1 MARIKFNVNGTTYST
16 WNHTTKLTTPS
27 LILNDNGTLRYTPLF
42 AINNGAEGTLDNHWY
57 YRCGAL
63 AITHNNTKYHVAI
76 SRRYTNVLSGT
87 ISTTITH
94 SGKTGT
100 GTTTTTTSKTVTPM
114 GYHDFGTQ
122 FVGPGSQ
129 TVTANVTVNYGV
141 TFLQTPA
148 IYINYGG
155 VLVSAGTSS
164 CVIRVLGTATNS
176 GTSSLNVN
184 VGFVR
189 YLLTVTGN
197 VSTTTTTTTYPNET
211 KSAVAQGNF
220 NYGVTYPSAPNLWT
234 DGSGIAVYNNNG
246 NASCHVSKTLSG
258 TVAFGKSATLSHNFA
273 VGFNGDFGLG

>member
-27 LILNDNGTLRYTPLF
+27 LILNDNDTLRYTPLF
-42 AINNGAEGTLDNHWY
+42 AVNNGAEATLDNHWY

-100 GTTTTTTSKTVTPM
+100 TTTTTGKTVTSS
-114 GYHDFGTQ
+114 GKHDFGTQ
-122 FVGPGSQ
+122 FIGPGTQ
-129 TVTANVTVNYGV
+129 TVYAKVTVNYGV

-148 IYINYGG
+148 IFINYGG
-155 VLVSAGTSS
+155 TLVSAGTSS
-164 CVIRVLGTATNS
+164 CVIRVSATGVNS
-176 GTSSLNVN
+176 GTSGANIN
-184 VGFVR
+184 IGITT

-197 VSTTTTTTTYPNET
+197 VATTTTTYPNET

-220 NYGVTYPSAPNLWT
+220 NYGVTYPSVPSLTVN
-234 DGSGIAVYNNNG
+234 SGGISATNNSG
-246 NASCHVSKTLSG
+246 NKSFLAKKTLTG
-258 TVAFGKSATLSHNFA
+258 TVAYNKSATLSQAFK
-273 VGFNGDFGLG
+273 VTFNGDFGLG

>member
-16 WNHTTKLTTPS
+16 WNNTIKITTPS
-27 LILNDNGTLRYTPLF
+27 LILNDNGTVRYTPLF
-42 AINNGAEGTLDNHWY
+42 AVNNGAEATLDNHWY
-57 YRCGAL
+57 YKCGAL
-63 AITHNNTKYHVAI
+63 AVTHNNTKYHVAI

-100 GTTTTTTSKTVTPM
+100 TTTTTSKTVTLT
-114 GYHDFGTQ
+114 GVHEFGFQ
-122 FVGPGSQ
+122 NVPPGNQ
-129 TVTANVTVNYGV
+129 GVHADVTVNYGV

-148 IYINYGG
+148 IYINYDGT
-155 VLVSAGTSS
+155 LVSAGTSS
-164 CVIRVLGTATNS
+164 CVIRIYSTVVNS
-176 GTSSLNVN
+176 GTSIANMNAGS
-184 VGFVR
+184 VR
-189 YLLTVTGN
+189 YLLTVAGN
-197 VSTTTTTTTYPNET
+197 VATTTTTYPNET

>member
-1 MARIKFNVNGTTYST
+1 MRRIKFNVNGTTYST
-16 WNHTTKLTTPS
+16 WNSTTKLTTPS

-42 AINNGAEGTLDNHWY
+42 AVNNGAEATLDNHWY

-100 GTTTTTTSKTVTPM
+100 TTTTTSKTVTSAGTHNF
-114 GYHDFGTQ
+114 GYHTLGL
-122 FVGPGSQ
+122 GSQ
-129 TVTANVTVNYGV
+129 SVSATVTVNYGV
-141 TFLQTPA
+141 TFLQIPA
-148 IYINYGG
+148 IYIHYGG
-155 VLVSAGTSS
+155 TLVSAGTSS
-164 CVIRVLGTATNS
+164 CVIRVYSKVVNS
-176 GTSSLNVN
+176 GTSPSYMDAGSVN
-184 VGFVR
+184 
-189 YLLTVTGN
+189 YLLSVAGH
-197 VSTTTTTTTYPNET
+197 VATTTTTYPDET

-273 VGFNGDFGLG
+273 VGFNGDFGLN

>member
-1 MARIKFNVNGTTYST
+1 MSRIKFTYNDTTYST
-16 WNHTTKLTTPS
+16 WNSTSRVTTPS

-42 AINNGAEGTLDNHWY
+42 AVNNGAEATLDNHWY

-100 GTTTTTTSKTVTPM
+100 TTTTTSKTVTPAGTHNF
-114 GYHDFGTQ
+114 GYQ
-122 FVGPGSQ
+122 NIPPGGHSI
-129 TVTANVTVNYGV
+129 TADVTVNYGV

-155 VLVSAGTSS
+155 TLVSAGTSS
-164 CVIRVLGTATNS
+164 CVIRVHSNVANS
-176 GTSSLNVN
+176 GTSNSYMDAGSVN
-184 VGFVR
+184 
-189 YLLTVTGN
+189 YLLIVTGN
-197 VSTTTTTTTYPNET
+197 VATTTTTYPDET

-220 NYGVTYPSAPNLWT
+220 NYGVTYPTEPVLT
-234 DGSGIAVYNNNG
+234 VDSGEVTATNNVEND
-246 NASCHVSKTLSG
+246 SCLIQKTLTG
-258 TVAFGKSATLSHNFA
+258 TVAYNKTLTLSQAFSVTHK
-273 VGFNGDFGLG
+273 GEFGLN

>member
-1 MARIKFNVNGTTYST
+1 MRRIKFNVNGTTYST

-42 AINNGAEGTLDNHWY
+42 TVNDGAEATLDNHWY

-63 AITHNNTKYHVAI
+63 AVTHNNTKYHVAI

-100 GTTTTTTSKTVTPM
+100 TTTTTSKTVTPA
-114 GYHDFGTQ
+114 GTHEFGFHIIPPGNHDAQ
-122 FVGPGSQ
+122 SDVI
-129 TVTANVTVNYGV
+129 VNYGV

-148 IYINYGG
+148 IYIHHGG
-155 VLVSAGTSS
+155 TLVSAGTSS
-164 CVIRVLGTATNS
+164 CVIRMTSTVVNS
-176 GTSSLNVN
+176 GTGPSYMNAGSVN
-184 VGFVR
+184 

-197 VSTTTTTTTYPNET
+197 VATTTTTYPDET

-220 NYGVTYPSAPNLWT
+220 NYGVTYPSAPSLTVN
-234 DGSGIAVYNNNG
+234 SGGISATNNTG
-246 NASCHVSKTLSG
+246 NKSFLAKKTLTG
-258 TVAFGKSATLSHNFA
+258 TVAYNKSATLSQAFK
-273 VGFNGDFGLG
+273 VTFNGDFGLG

>member
-16 WNHTTKLTTPS
+16 WNNTSRVTTPS

-42 AINNGAEGTLDNHWY
+42 AVNNGAEATLDNHWY

-63 AITHNNTKYHVAI
+63 AVTHNNTKYHVAI

-100 GTTTTTTSKTVTPM
+100 TTTTTSKTVTPA
-114 GYHDFGTQ
+114 GTHEFG
-122 FVGPGSQ
+122 FQ
-129 TVTANVTVNYGV
+129 TVPPGNQGVTADVTVNYGV

-148 IYINYGG
+148 IYIYYGG
-155 VLVSAGTSS
+155 TLVSAGTSS
-164 CVIRVLGTATNS
+164 CVIRVYSTVVNS
-176 GTSSLNVN
+176 GTSPSYMNAGSVN
-184 VGFVR
+184 

-197 VSTTTTTTTYPNET
+197 VATTTTTYPNET

-220 NYGVTYPSAPNLWT
+220 NYGVTYPSAPSLTVN
-234 DGSGIAVYNNNG
+234 SGGISATNNTG
-246 NASCHVSKTLSG
+246 NKSFLAKKTLTG
-258 TVAFGKSATLSHNFA
+258 TVAYNKSATLSQAFK
-273 VGFNGDFGLG
+273 VTFNGDFGLG

>member
-1 MARIKFNVNGTTYST
+1 MARIKFNVNKTTYST

-27 LILNDNGTLRYTPLF
+27 LILNDNGTVRYTPLF
-42 AINNGAEGTLDNHWY
+42 AVNNGAEATLDNHWY
-57 YRCGAL
+57 YKCGAL

-76 SRRYTNVLSGT
+76 SRRYKNVLSGT

-100 GTTTTTTSKTVTPM
+100 TTTTTSKTVTPS
-114 GYHDFGTQ
+114 GTHYFGFQ
-122 FVGPGSQ
+122 NIPPGAHGVS
-129 TVTANVTVNYGV
+129 ADVTVNFGV

-155 VLVSAGTSS
+155 TLVSAGTSS
-164 CVIRVLGTATNS
+164 CVIRVYSNVVNS
-176 GTSSLNVN
+176 GTSIAYMDAGSVN
-184 VGFVR
+184 

-197 VSTTTTTTTYPNET
+197 VATTTTTYPDET

-220 NYGVTYPSAPNLWT
+220 NYGVTYPSTPNLWT

>member
-1 MARIKFNVNGTTYST
+1 MSRIKFTYNDTTYST
-16 WNHTTKLTTPS
+16 WNSTTKLTTPS

-42 AINNGAEGTLDNHWY
+42 AVNNGAEATLDNHWY

-63 AITHNNTKYHVAI
+63 AVTHNNTKYHVAI

-100 GTTTTTTSKTVTPM
+100 TTTTTSKIVTPA
-114 GYHDFGTQ
+114 GWHDFGTHY
-122 FVGPGSQ
+122 FGPGAQ
-129 TVTANVTVNYGV
+129 TFSANVTVNYGV
-141 TFLQTPA
+141 TFSQTPA

-155 VLVSAGTSS
+155 TLVSAGTSS
-164 CVIRVLGTATNS
+164 CVIRVSRQAINT
-176 GTSSLNVN
+176 GTSGQNIV
-184 VGFVR
+184 VGAEK
-189 YLLTVTGN
+189 YQLTVTGN
-197 VSTTTTTTTYPNET
+197 VATTTTTYPDET

-220 NYGVTYPSAPNLWT
+220 SYGVTYPSTPNLWT

>member
-1 MARIKFNVNGTTYST
+1 MSRIKFTYNDTTYST
-16 WNHTTKLTTPS
+16 WNSTSRVTTPS

-42 AINNGAEGTLDNHWY
+42 AVNNGAEATLDNHWY

-100 GTTTTTTSKTVTPM
+100 TTTTTSKTVTPAGTHNF
-114 GYHDFGTQ
+114 GYQTIP
-122 FVGPGSQ
+122 PGSQ
-129 TVTANVTVNYGV
+129 SVSANITVNYGV

-148 IYINYGG
+148 IYIHYGG
-155 VLVSAGTSS
+155 TLVSAGTSS
-164 CVIRVLGTATNS
+164 CVIRMYSNVVNS
-176 GTSSLNVN
+176 GTSPSYMDAGSTN
-184 VGFVR
+184 

-197 VSTTTTTTTYPNET
+197 VATTTTTYPDET

-220 NYGVTYPSAPNLWT
+220 NYGVTYPTEPVLT
-234 DGSGIAVYNNNG
+234 VDSGEVTATNNVEND
-246 NASCHVSKTLSG
+246 SCLIQKTLTG
-258 TVAFGKSATLSHNFA
+258 TVAYNKTLTLSQAFSVTHK
-273 VGFNGDFGLG
+273 GEFGLN

>member
-1 MARIKFNVNGTTYST
+1 MSRIKFTYNDTTFST
-16 WNHTTKLTTPS
+16 WNSTTKLTTPS

-42 AINNGAEGTLDNHWY
+42 AVNNGAEATLDNHWY

-63 AITHNNTKYHVAI
+63 AVTHNNTKYHVAI

-100 GTTTTTTSKTVTPM
+100 TTTTTSKTVIPA
-114 GYHDFGTQ
+114 GSHDFGYQTIS
-122 FVGPGSQ
+122 PGNYVSSD
-129 TVTANVTVNYGV
+129 VTVNYGV

-148 IYINYGG
+148 IYIHYGG
-155 VLVSAGTSS
+155 TLVSAGTSS
-164 CVIRVLGTATNS
+164 CVIRMTSTVVNS
-176 GTSSLNVN
+176 GTSPSYMNAGSVK
-184 VGFVR
+184 
-189 YLLTVTGN
+189 YLLTVIGN
-197 VSTTTTTTTYPNET
+197 VATTTTTYTDET

-220 NYGVTYPSAPNLWT
+220 NYGVTYPSVPNLWT
-234 DGSGIAVYNNNG
+234 DGSGIDVYNNNG

>member
-27 LILNDNGTLRYTPLF
+27 LILNDNGTVRYTPLF
-42 AINNGAEGTLDNHWY
+42 AVNNGAEATLDNHWY

-63 AITHNNTKYHVAI
+63 AVTHNNTKYHVAI

-100 GTTTTTTSKTVTPM
+100 TTTTTSKTVTPA
-114 GYHDFGTQ
+114 GTHEFG
-122 FVGPGSQ
+122 FQ
-129 TVTANVTVNYGV
+129 TVPPGNHGVQSDVTVNYGV

-148 IYINYGG
+148 IYIHYGG
-155 VLVSAGTSS
+155 TLVSAGTSS
-164 CVIRVLGTATNS
+164 CVIRMTSTVVNS
-176 GTSSLNVN
+176 GTSPTYMKPGSVN
-184 VGFVR
+184 

-197 VSTTTTTTTYPNET
+197 VATTTTTYPDET

-220 NYGVTYPSAPNLWT
+220 NYGVTYPSAPSLTVN
-234 DGSGIAVYNNNG
+234 SGGISATNNTG
-246 NASCHVSKTLSG
+246 NKSFLAKKTLTG
-258 TVAFGKSATLSHNFA
+258 TVAYNKSATLSQAFK
-273 VGFNGDFGLG
+273 VTFNGDFGLG

>member
-27 LILNDNGTLRYTPLF
+27 LILNDNGTVRYTPLF
-42 AINNGAEGTLDNHWY
+42 AVNNGAEGTLDNHWY

-76 SRRYTNVLSGT
+76 SRRYTNVLSRT

-100 GTTTTTTSKTVTPM
+100 TTTTTSKTVTPA
-114 GYHDFGTQ
+114 GWHDFGTQ
-122 FVGPGSQ
+122 FVGPGSY
-129 TVTANVTVNYGV
+129 TVTADVTVNYGV
-141 TFLQTPA
+141 TFSQTPA

-155 VLVSAGTSS
+155 TLVSAGTSS
-164 CVIRVLGTATNS
+164 CVIRVSRQAINT
-176 GTSSLNVN
+176 GTSAQNIV
-184 VGFVR
+184 VGSEK
-189 YLLTVTGN
+189 YQLTVTGN
-197 VSTTTTTTTYPNET
+197 VATTTTTYPDET

-220 NYGVTYPSAPNLWT
+220 SYGVSYPSTPNLWT

>member
-27 LILNDNGTLRYTPLF
+27 LILNDNGTVRYTPLF
-42 AINNGAEGTLDNHWY
+42 AVNNGAEGTLDNHWY

-100 GTTTTTTSKTVTPM
+100 TTTTTSKTVTPT
-114 GYHDFGTQ
+114 GVHEFGFQ
-122 FVGPGSQ
+122 NLPPGSQ
-129 TVTANVTVNYGV
+129 GVHADVTVNYGV

-148 IYINYGG
+148 IYIHYGG
-155 VLVSAGTSS
+155 TLVSAGTSS
-164 CVIRVLGTATNS
+164 CVIRVYSNVVNS
-176 GTSSLNVN
+176 GTSPSYMDVGSVN
-184 VGFVR
+184 
-189 YLLTVTGN
+189 YLLTVIGN
-197 VSTTTTTTTYPNET
+197 VATTTTTYPDET

-220 NYGVTYPSAPNLWT
+220 NYGVTYPSTPNLWT

>member
-1 MARIKFNVNGTTYST
+1 MSRIKFTYNGTTYST
-16 WNHTTKLTTPS
+16 WNSTSRVTTPS
-27 LILNDNGTLRYTPLF
+27 LILNEGGTLRYTPLF
-42 AINNGAEGTLDNHWY
+42 AVNNGAEATLDNHWY

-63 AITHNNTKYHVAI
+63 AVTHNNTKYHVAI

-100 GTTTTTTSKTVTPM
+100 TTTTTSKTVTPL
-114 GYHDFGTQ
+114 GTHYFGMQ
-122 FVGPGSQ
+122 NISPGNHG
-129 TVTANVTVNYGV
+129 VTADVTVNYGV

-155 VLVSAGTSS
+155 TLVSAGTSS
-164 CVIRVLGTATNS
+164 CVIRVYSSVVNT
-176 GTSSLNVN
+176 GTSNAYMDAGSVN
-184 VGFVR
+184 
-189 YLLTVTGN
+189 YLLTVAGN
-197 VSTTTTTTTYPNET
+197 VTTTTTTYPDET

>member
-1 MARIKFNVNGTTYST
+1 MSRIKFTYNDTTYST
-16 WNHTTKLTTPS
+16 WNSTTKLTTPS

-42 AINNGAEGTLDNHWY
+42 AVNNGAEATLDNHWY

-63 AITHNNTKYHVAI
+63 AVTHNNTKYHVAI

-100 GTTTTTTSKTVTPM
+100 TTTTTSKTVTPA
-114 GYHDFGTQ
+114 GWHDFGTHY
-122 FVGPGSQ
+122 FGPGTQ
-129 TVTANVTVNYGV
+129 TFSANVTVNYGV
-141 TFLQTPA
+141 TFSQTPA

-155 VLVSAGTSS
+155 TLVSAGTSS
-164 CVIRVLGTATNS
+164 CVIRVSRQAINT
-176 GTSSLNVN
+176 GTSVQNIV
-184 VGFVR
+184 VGAEK
-189 YLLTVTGN
+189 YQLTVTGN
-197 VSTTTTTTTYPNET
+197 VATTTTTYPDET

-220 NYGVTYPSAPNLWT
+220 SYGVTYPSTPNLWT

>member
-1 MARIKFNVNGTTYST
+1 MSRIKFTYNGTTYST
-16 WNHTTKLTTPS
+16 WNSTSRVTTPS

-42 AINNGAEGTLDNHWY
+42 AVNNGAEATLDNHWY

-63 AITHNNTKYHVAI
+63 AVTHNNTKYHVAI

-100 GTTTTTTSKTVTPM
+100 TTTTTSKTVTPV
-114 GYHDFGTQ
+114 GTHEFG
-122 FVGPGSQ
+122 FQ
-129 TVTANVTVNYGV
+129 TVPPGNHGVQADVIVNYGV

-148 IYINYGG
+148 IYIHYGG
-155 VLVSAGTSS
+155 TLVSAGTSS
-164 CVIRVLGTATNS
+164 CVIRMTSTVVNS
-176 GTSSLNVN
+176 GTSPSYMNAGSVN
-184 VGFVR
+184 
-189 YLLTVTGN
+189 YLLTIAGN
-197 VSTTTTTTTYPNET
+197 IATTTTTYPDET

-220 NYGVTYPSAPNLWT
+220 NYGVTYPSTPNLWT
-234 DGSGIAVYNNNG
+234 DGSGIDVYNNNG

>member
-1 MARIKFNVNGTTYST
+1 MSRIKFTYNGTTYST
-16 WNHTTKLTTPS
+16 WNSTSRVTTPS
-27 LILNDNGTLRYTPLF
+27 LILNERGTVRYTPLF
-42 AINNGAEGTLDNHWY
+42 AVNNGAEATLDNHWY

-63 AITHNNTKYHVAI
+63 AVTHNNTKYHVAI

-100 GTTTTTTSKTVTPM
+100 TTTTTSKTVTPS
-114 GYHDFGTQ
+114 GKHDFGTQ
-122 FVGPGSQ
+122 FIGPGAQ
-129 TVTANVTVNYGV
+129 TVYANVTVNYGV

-155 VLVSAGTSS
+155 TLVSAGTSS
-164 CVIRVLGTATNS
+164 CVIRVSATGVNS
-176 GTSSLNVN
+176 GTSGSNIHI
-184 VGFVR
+184 GITT

-197 VSTTTTTTTYPNET
+197 VATTTTTYPDET

-246 NASCHVSKTLSG
+246 NASCHVSKTLRG

>member
-1 MARIKFNVNGTTYST
+1 MRRIKFNVNGTTYST

-42 AINNGAEGTLDNHWY
+42 AVNNGAEATLDNHWY

-100 GTTTTTTSKTVTPM
+100 TTTTTSKTVTPAGTHNF
-114 GYHDFGTQ
+114 GYHTI
-122 FVGPGSQ
+122 GPGSQ
-129 TVTANVTVNYGV
+129 SVSATVTVNYGV

-148 IYINYGG
+148 IYIHYGG
-155 VLVSAGTSS
+155 TLVSAGTSS
-164 CVIRVLGTATNS
+164 CIIRVYSNVVNS
-176 GTSSLNVN
+176 GTSPSYMDAGSVN
-184 VGFVR
+184 

-197 VSTTTTTTTYPNET
+197 VATTTITYPDET

-220 NYGVTYPSAPNLWT
+220 NYGVTYPSVPSLTVN
-234 DGSGIAVYNNNG
+234 SGGISATNNSG
-246 NASCHVSKTLSG
+246 NKSFLAKKTLTG
-258 TVAFGKSATLSHNFA
+258 TVAYNKSATLSQAFK
-273 VGFNGDFGLG
+273 VTFNGDFGLG

>member
-27 LILNDNGTLRYTPLF
+27 LILNDNGTVRYTPLF
-42 AINNGAEGTLDNHWY
+42 AVNNGAEATLDNHWY

-63 AITHNNTKYHVAI
+63 AVTHNNTKYHVAI

-100 GTTTTTTSKTVTPM
+100 TTTTTSKTVTPS
-114 GYHDFGTQ
+114 GTHYFGMQ
-122 FVGPGSQ
+122 NIPPGCYGVQSD
-129 TVTANVTVNYGV
+129 VTVNYGV

-148 IYINYGG
+148 IYIYYGG
-155 VLVSAGTSS
+155 TLVSAGTSS
-164 CVIRVLGTATNS
+164 CVIRMTSTVVNS
-176 GTSSLNVN
+176 GTSPTYMDAGSVN
-184 VGFVR
+184 

-197 VSTTTTTTTYPNET
+197 VATTTTTYPDET

-234 DGSGIAVYNNNG
+234 DGSGIDVYNNNG

>member
-42 AINNGAEGTLDNHWY
+42 AVSNGAEATLDNHWY
-57 YRCGAL
+57 YKCGAL

-100 GTTTTTTSKTVTPM
+100 TTTTTSKTVTPT
-114 GYHDFGTQ
+114 GVHEFGFQ
-122 FVGPGSQ
+122 NVPPGSSSVQ
-129 TVTANVTVNYGV
+129 ADVAVNYGV

-148 IYINYGG
+148 IYIHYGG
-155 VLVSAGTSS
+155 TLVSAGTSS
-164 CVIRVLGTATNS
+164 CVIRVYSNVVNS
-176 GTSSLNVN
+176 GTSHSYMDAGSVN
-184 VGFVR
+184 

-197 VSTTTTTTTYPNET
+197 VATTTTTYPDET

-220 NYGVTYPSAPNLWT
+220 NYGVTYPSAPSLTVNSGGISATNNT
-234 DGSGIAVYNNNG
+234 DNS
-246 NASCHVSKTLSG
+246 SCLVEKMLEG
-258 TVAFGKSATLSHNFA
+258 TVAYNKSATLSQAFK
-273 VGFNGDFGLG
+273 VTFNGDFGLG

>member
-16 WNHTTKLTTPS
+16 WNNTIKITTPS
-27 LILNDNGTLRYTPLF
+27 LILNDNGTVRYTPLF
-42 AINNGAEGTLDNHWY
+42 AVNNGAEATLDNHWY
-57 YRCGAL
+57 YKCGAL
-63 AITHNNTKYHVAI
+63 AVTHNNTKYHVAI

-100 GTTTTTTSKTVTPM
+100 TTTTTSKTVTPS
-114 GYHDFGTQ
+114 GVHNFGFQ
-122 FVGPGSQ
+122 NISPGNH
-129 TVTANVTVNYGV
+129 NVHADITVNYGV

-155 VLVSAGTSS
+155 TLVSAGTSS
-164 CVIRVLGTATNS
+164 CVIRVYSSVVNS
-176 GTSSLNVN
+176 GTSSAYMDAGSVN
-184 VGFVR
+184 
-189 YLLTVTGN
+189 YLLTIAGN
-197 VSTTTTTTTYPNET
+197 IATTTTTYPNET
-211 KSAVAQGNF
+211 KSAVAQDNF
-220 NYGVTYPSAPNLWT
+220 SYGVTYPSTPNLWT

>member
-27 LILNDNGTLRYTPLF
+27 LILNDNGTVRYTPLF
-42 AINNGAEGTLDNHWY
+42 AVNNGAEATLDNHWY

-63 AITHNNTKYHVAI
+63 AVTHNNTKYHVAI

-100 GTTTTTTSKTVTPM
+100 TTTTTSKTVTPA
-114 GYHDFGTQ
+114 GTHEFG
-122 FVGPGSQ
+122 FQ
-129 TVTANVTVNYGV
+129 TVPPGNHGVQSDVTVNYGV

-148 IYINYGG
+148 IYIHYGG
-155 VLVSAGTSS
+155 TLVSAGTSS
-164 CVIRVLGTATNS
+164 CVIRMTSTVVNS
-176 GTSSLNVN
+176 GTSPAHMNAGSVN
-184 VGFVR
+184 

-197 VSTTTTTTTYPNET
+197 VATTTTTYPDET

-220 NYGVTYPSAPNLWT
+220 NYGVTYPSAPSLTVN
-234 DGSGIAVYNNNG
+234 SGGISATNNTG
-246 NASCHVSKTLSG
+246 NKSFLAKKTLTG
-258 TVAFGKSATLSHNFA
+258 TVAYNKSATLSQAFK
-273 VGFNGDFGLG
+273 VTFNGDFGLG

>member
-16 WNHTTKLTTPS
+16 WNNTIKITTPS
-27 LILNDNGTLRYTPLF
+27 LILNDNGTVRYTPLF
-42 AINNGAEGTLDNHWY
+42 AVNNGAEATLDNHWY
-57 YRCGAL
+57 YKCGAL
-63 AITHNNTKYHVAI
+63 AVTHNNTKYHVAI

-100 GTTTTTTSKTVTPM
+100 TTTTTSKTVTPT
-114 GYHDFGTQ
+114 GVHEFGFQ
-122 FVGPGSQ
+122 NVSPGGQSVSA
-129 TVTANVTVNYGV
+129 TVTVNYGV

-164 CVIRVLGTATNS
+164 CVIRVFSSVVNS
-176 GTSSLNVN
+176 GTSTSYMNA
-184 VGFVR
+184 GSVR
-189 YLLTVTGN
+189 YLLTVAGN
-197 VSTTTTTTTYPNET
+197 VATTTTTYPNET

-220 NYGVTYPSAPNLWT
+220 SYGVTYPSAPNLWT